1 MFRIGEFSR
10 LTKTTVK
17 TLRYYDE
24 MGLLEPDSVDPY
36 TGYRSYSTRQLYPL
50 QRIVALRQ
58 AGLGV
63 EEIRRVL
70 AGQNVQEVLAARQSE
85 LLRERAEAEEQLSR
99 LACIL
104 RYMQEDH
111 AMKHQATVKT
121 LPACTVYQREG
132 VVPTYAAIGTFI
144 EEASR
149 ECLAANP
156 GLEPLNPPYAFI
168 SYLDGEYRETDARV
182 RFAQAVKAA
191 GQATPNVTFVAL
203 EPVEAVSVY
212 YQGPYDGVGEA
223 YAFALNWV
231 EQNGYR
237 VTGLA
242 RECYIDGIWNKA
254 DPAEWLTEIQ
264 IPVGKG

>member
-24 MGLLEPDSVDPY
+24 IGLFKPEGVDPF
-36 TGYRSYSTRQLYPL
+36 TGYRSYTTRQLYPL

-58 AGLGV
+58 ASLGV

-70 AGQNVQEVLAARQSE
+70 AGQNAVEVLRARQAE
-85 LLRERAEAEEQLSR
+85 LLAERAQAEEQLTR
-99 LACIL
+99 LTCIL
-104 RYMQEDH
+104 HYMQEDH
-111 AMKHQATVKT
+111 TMQHQAIVKT

-132 VVPTYAAIGTFI
+132 VVPTYAAITAFI
-144 EEASR
+144 EETAR
-149 ECLAANP
+149 ECFARNP
-156 GLEPLNPPYAFI
+156 GLEPVSPPYTFI
-168 SYLDGEYRETDARV
+168 SYLDGEYREADIRI

-191 GQATPNVTFVAL
+191 GQDTPHVTFQTLA
-203 EPVEAVSVY
+203 PAEAVCVY
-212 YQGPYDGVGEA
+212 HQGPYDGVGEA

-231 EQNGYR
+231 EQNGYT
-237 VTGLA
+237 VAGLA